1 VGPLLSDY
9 IYSQRR
15 GSPLDLEVYAGS
27 VADHDVRFKDIDAV
41 TMIELVE
48 HLHPSELEQLPEAV
62 FGHMSPRV
70 VVVTT
75 PNSEY
80 NVLFPDYS
88 GGMRHWDHKF
98 EWTRLQFRDWAK
110 SVVARFDKYS
120 VSFSGV
126 GWSEGKEETHGPC
139 SQIAIFVRDE
149 SCDKAQCYDS
159 KEVYELVERYSFP
172 FTVDNRTLEEKIL
185 EESRYYLIYRARD
198 KRLYGHDD
206 DDDEIEEEERIKLES
221 LLDYSFI
228 NKLTDDVEVL
238 KTVLVNDGWRV
249 ENGEV
254 FVKVDL
260 GEPED
265 SYSEEYNDGEE
276 IQDDVDDVND
286 TIIQNYSETE
296 SWD

>member
-1 VGPLLSDY
+1 
-9 IYSQRR
+9 
-15 GSPLDLEVYAGS
+15 
-27 VADHDVRFKDIDAV
+27 
-41 TMIELVE
+41 
-48 HLHPSELEQLPEAV
+48 
-62 FGHMSPRV
+62 MSPRV

-75 PNSEY
+75 QQRVQRP
-80 NVLFPDYS
+80 LP
-88 GGMRHWDHKF
+88 RLQ
-98 EWTRLQFRDWAK
+98 WTRLQFRDWAK

-149 SCDKAQCYDS
+149 SCDKDQCCDS
-159 KEVYELVERYSFP
+159 KKVYELVERYSFP
-172 FTVDNRTLEEKIL
+172 FAVDNRTLEEKIL

-206 DDDEIEEEERIKLES
+206 DDEIEEEERIELGT

-265 SYSEEYNDGEE
+265 SYSEEYNDVEE
-276 IQDDVDDVND
+276 IQDDVDDGNN

-296 SWD
+296 S